1 MTNLEQTVI
10 SMYDDQDLSTYQIA
24 KELETYPNKIRRI
37 LIKHGKE
44 LKSKSEA
51 QKVALK
57 TGRSKHPTE
66 GRERSHVEKLNIS
79 KSMSSYWDEMDES
92 DREARVEDS
101 KERWAKMAP
110 EKRKEMQALAIE
122 GIRRAST
129 EGSKIENFV
138 VKTVS
143 DGGYRV
149 QFHKKDLIPNQN
161 LEIDLYIPSL
171 KTIIEVDGPSHF
183 LPVWGEDRLKKQ
195 MKADLDKNGLILAK
209 GFVMIRIKALKTRLS
224 LVDEEDLKDL
234 VLKHLNRIE
243 SKFPK
248 ESERYIEVE
257 L

>member
-1 MTNLEQTVI
+1 MNDLEQKVI

-101 KERWAKMAP
+101 KERWAKMDP
-110 EKRKEMQALAIE
+110 NKRKEMQALAIE

-143 DGGYRV
+143 NGGYRV

-195 MKADLDKNGLILAK
+195 MKAYLDKNGLIL
-209 GFVMIRIKALKTRLS
+209 
-224 LVDEEDLKDL
+224 D
-234 VLKHLNRIE
+234 
-243 SKFPK
+243 
-248 ESERYIEVE
+248 
-257 L
+257 

>member
-1 MTNLEQTVI
+1 MNDLEQTVI

-24 KELETYPNKIRRI
+24 KELKTYPNKIRRI

-101 KERWAKMAP
+101 KERWAKMDP
-110 EKRKEMQALAIE
+110 NKRKEMQALAIE

-143 DGGYRV
+143 G
-149 QFHKKDLIPNQN
+149 
-161 LEIDLYIPSL
+161 
-171 KTIIEVDGPSHF
+171 
-183 LPVWGEDRLKKQ
+183 WRLQ
-195 MKADLDKNGLILAK
+195 GT
-209 GFVMIRIKALKTRLS
+209 V
-224 LVDEEDLKDL
+224 
-234 VLKHLNRIE
+234 
-243 SKFPK
+243 P
-248 ESERYIEVE
+248 
-257 L
+257 

>member
-1 MTNLEQTVI
+1 MTSLEEQVI
-10 SMYDDQDLSTYQIA
+10 NMYDQDISTYQIA
-24 KELETYPNKIRRI
+24 KDLDTYPNKIRRI
-37 LIKHGKE
+37 LIKHGKG

-51 QKVALK
+51 QKAALK
-57 TGRSKHPTE
+57 AGRSKHPTE
-66 GRERSHVEKLNIS
+66 GRTRTYKEKLSIS
-79 KSMSSYWDEMDES
+79 RAMSTYWDDMSEE
-92 DREARVEDS
+92 DRQARIEDS
-101 KERWAKMAP
+101 KDRWSKMAP

-143 DGGYRV
+143 NGGYRV

-183 LPVWGEDRLKKQ
+183 LPVWGEDRLQKQ
-195 MKADLDKNGLILAK
+195 MKADLDKNGLILSK
-209 GFVMIRIKALKTRLS
+209 GFVMLRIKALKTRLS
-224 LVDEEDLKDL
+224 LTDEEELKNT
-234 VLKHLNRIE
+234 VLEQLKCIE
-243 SKFPK
+243 ERFPPT
-248 ESERYIEVE
+248 SERYIEVE

>member
-1 MTNLEQTVI
+1 MTNLEQEVI
-10 SMYDDQDLSTYQIA
+10 AMYDDQDMSTYQIA

-37 LIKHGKE
+37 LKKHGKE

-51 QKVALK
+51 QRVALK

-66 GRERSHVEKLNIS
+66 GRERSHGEKLSIS
-79 KSMSSYWDEMDES
+79 RSMSSYWDEMDES
-92 DREARVEDS
+92 DREARIEDS
-101 KERWAKMAP
+101 KDRWAKMAP
-110 EKRKEMQALAIE
+110 DKRKEMQALAIE

-138 VKTVS
+138 VRTVS

-183 LPVWGEDRLKKQ
+183 LPVWGEDRLQKQ
-195 MKADLDKNGLILAK
+195 MKADLDKNGLILSK

-224 LVDEEDLKDL
+224 LVDEEDLKTL
-234 VLKHLNRIE
+234 VLKRLSDIE
-243 SKFPK
+243 TNFPPQ
-248 ESERYIEVE
+248 SERYIEVE

>member
-1 MTNLEQTVI
+1 MTNLEQKVI
-10 SMYDDQDLSTYQIA
+10 SMYDDQDMSTYQIA

-37 LIKHGKE
+37 LIKHGRE
-44 LKSKSEA
+44 LKSKSAA

-66 GRERSHVEKLNIS
+66 GRERSHGERLNIS
-79 KSMSSYWDEMDES
+79 RSMSSYWGEMDES
-92 DREARVEDS
+92 DKQARVEDS
-101 KERWAKMAP
+101 KVRWANMTP
-110 EKRKEMQALAIE
+110 DKRKEMQALAIE

-143 DGGYRV
+143 NGGYRV

-161 LEIDLYIPSL
+161 LEIDLYIPSV

-183 LPVWGEDRLKKQ
+183 LPVWGDDRLRKQ
-195 MKADLDKNGLILAK
+195 MKADLDKNGLILSK

-224 LVDEEDLKDL
+224 LVDEEDLKNL
-234 VLKHLNRIE
+234 VLKHLSDIE
-243 SKFPK
+243 TNFPP